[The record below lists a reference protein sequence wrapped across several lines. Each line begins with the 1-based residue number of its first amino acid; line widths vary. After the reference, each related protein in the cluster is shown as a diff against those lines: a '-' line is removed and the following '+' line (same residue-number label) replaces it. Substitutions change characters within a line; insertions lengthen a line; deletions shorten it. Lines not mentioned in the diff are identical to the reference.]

1 MEDKLV
7 NKAFVNRN
15 VSKKTTSVL
24 FLFGLWLFQ
33 LSSSSGCVQRWM
45 RENGELYPL
54 KYFYSVCIT
63 NRSSEFAAAAKK
75 YFGLVFREV
84 CSVKINSTS
93 QIQSTFFSCNSEMAQ
108 SFSVFYFWCI
118 QLFWRKILYKGKQ
131 NIPIFC
137 TSASPIPWNFYCCQ
151 WWVILWSSIC
161 SG

>member
-1 MEDKLV
+1 
-7 NKAFVNRN
+7 
-15 VSKKTTSVL
+15 
-24 FLFGLWLFQ
+24 
-33 LSSSSGCVQRWM
+33 M

-108 SFSVFYFWCI
+108 SFSVFYF
-118 QLFWRKILYKGKQ
+118 
-131 NIPIFC
+131 
-137 TSASPIPWNFYCCQ
+137 
-151 WWVILWSSIC
+151 
-161 SG
+161 